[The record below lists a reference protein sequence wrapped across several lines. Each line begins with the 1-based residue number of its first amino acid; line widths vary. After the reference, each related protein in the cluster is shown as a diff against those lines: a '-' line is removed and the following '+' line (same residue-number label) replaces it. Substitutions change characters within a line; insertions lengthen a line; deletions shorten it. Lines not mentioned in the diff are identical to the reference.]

1 MQALFTKTI
10 EDPEEHILKYSLTYL
25 NLKKIPDDKIDKV
38 RSDDNM
44 EAIQRFLDV
53 GGMFMYLF
61 ALNMNGIPKYVTDPP
76 TADMI
81 KQKMVL
87 VIRARPPKSK
97 EEPVEINM

>member
-1 MQALFTKTI
+1 
-10 EDPEEHILKYSLTYL
+10 
-25 NLKKIPDDKIDKV
+25 
-38 RSDDNM
+38 
-44 EAIQRFLDV
+44 
-53 GGMFMYLF
+53 MYLF

-87 VIRARPPKSK
+87 AIRARPPKSK